1 MTKRS
6 VENDIEELSEEVLG
20 DLSHDERLA
29 VLLEAGAKG
38 KDGWRDRLAETAPRA
53 IYQQKEVGLTHRVQL
68 SQTIGQI
75 ATVHHQR
82 NTLCYL
88 WTSTAYE
95 YSANISMID
104 EEMPPHPVVSLE
116 AVHPLDFLQE
126 VYIWSEAYRRFADE
140 DLGVSLETW
149 LSGVPEGARV
159 LDTVDGI
166 LESEAD
172 QLRRWRGDGE
182 SFSVSEV
189 DLPDDFDAVIED
201 RYADVAE
208 HYHEILDM

>member
-1 MTKRS
+1 M
-6 VENDIEELSEEVLG
+6 EG
-20 DLSHDERLA
+20 
-29 VLLEAGAKG
+29 
-38 KDGWRDRLAETAPRA
+38 
-53 IYQQKEVGLTHRVQL
+53 
-68 SQTIGQI
+68 
-75 ATVHHQR
+75 
-82 NTLCYL
+82 
-88 WTSTAYE
+88 
-95 YSANISMID
+95 
-104 EEMPPHPVVSLE
+104 
-116 AVHPLDFLQE
+116 VHPSDFLKA
-126 VYIWSEAYRRFADE
+126 VYIWSEAYRRFATE

-149 LSGVPEGARV
+149 LSEVPEGARV
-159 LDTVDGI
+159 LDTVDDI